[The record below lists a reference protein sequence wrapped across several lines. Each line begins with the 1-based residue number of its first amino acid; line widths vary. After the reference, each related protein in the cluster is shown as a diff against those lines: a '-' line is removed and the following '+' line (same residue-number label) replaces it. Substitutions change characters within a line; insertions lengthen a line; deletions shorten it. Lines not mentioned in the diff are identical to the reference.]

1 LRHHL
6 VEREEEGPL
15 VPVLF
20 HLGEL
25 ECWAGDLARADEMA
39 KAIEAS
45 ATRLGPGFTSQSLY
59 LSALVAAIRGDV
71 ADAEPAARRGLEV
84 AEGRDVR
91 LIIRNLKV
99 LGFLALSLDDAA
111 GAHGW
116 LSRATELA
124 AAHGWIDP
132 GFARVAAD
140 ASEARVGVGELDAAE
155 SEAVALEALG

>member
-59 LSALVAAIRGDV
+59 LSALVAAIRGDL
-71 ADAEPAARRGLEV
+71 ADAEPAARRGLEL

-111 GAHGW
+111 GAHRW
-116 LSRATELA
+116 LRPATAPA
-124 AAHGWIDP
+124 AAPRSTHP
-132 GFARVAAD
+132 GFAPPAA
-140 ASEARVGVGELDAAE
+140 
-155 SEAVALEALG
+155 